1 VVDEAAA
8 RSFFDNLCSVADR
21 CTSLTDGSIQYDLG
35 TYGNLRYHPFGE
47 NGALASLE
55 VNLHE
60 VSSLTRIDFISQDL
74 WPNNDASPFEIGDI
88 VKDSCGYTW
97 VCVQEYGAGLP
108 ALFIEFMY
116 ATAMYWDS
124 DEVDVRIIYRQ
135 CASYDALNAWCGLL
149 KSGRSRFTVGT
160 KENEKLRGR
169 LPYIYRATQLDQELS
184 QLYCSGICVEQ
195 TTKTRQFGGFF
206 LCQDVRGNEYHI
218 VAVSEDCGIPVAA
231 DWEFICIEEEE
242 KLAKTSFFA
251 LLDNASAENNLMA
264 WTYHYL
270 YHTGVV
276 QYGKE
281 RHVFSQ
287 HAINK
292 QTGSISLQNVQLMQK
307 MFTKVDL

>member
-1 VVDEAAA
+1 
-8 RSFFDNLCSVADR
+8 
-21 CTSLTDGSIQYDLG
+21 
-35 TYGNLRYHPFGE
+35 
-47 NGALASLE
+47 
-55 VNLHE
+55 
-60 VSSLTRIDFISQDL
+60 
-74 WPNNDASPFEIGDI
+74 
-88 VKDSCGYTW
+88 
-97 VCVQEYGAGLP
+97 
-108 ALFIEFMY
+108 
-116 ATAMYWDS
+116 
-124 DEVDVRIIYRQ
+124 
-135 CASYDALNAWCGLL
+135 
-149 KSGRSRFTVGT
+149 
-160 KENEKLRGR
+160 
-169 LPYIYRATQLDQELS
+169 
-184 QLYCSGICVEQ
+184 
-195 TTKTRQFGGFF
+195 
-206 LCQDVRGNEYHI
+206 
-218 VAVSEDCGIPVAA
+218 VSEDCGIPVAA